1 MTKPWSGIKPKRQ
14 ANAKANPT
22 MARRI
27 VIIGANASGV
37 EAASAARKKDRT
49 AEITLVT
56 QEKNAGYSRCGLPF
70 VIGGQIANFKDLI
83 VYPPAYFQMLKL
95 NLRTETKATAIN
107 TKDKT
112 VTIQIKEGTTE
123 TLPYDSL
130 VIATGAD
137 SFMPPIKGKEK
148 QGILSLRGIED
159 GEKIEA
165 AVRAGAK
172 SAVIMGAGLIG
183 LEVGVGL
190 IERGLKVAVVEM
202 LPQILPQLLDADM
215 AKLVQ
220 QHLEEKGMRIL
231 LGKGVEEFLGED
243 KVTAVKAGDDVIEAD
258 LFISAFG
265 VRANTKLAVEAGIPL
280 GESKAIKTNGRME
293 TDVKDVYAVGDCAEA
308 PNIVTHRP
316 MCAQLGTIAVRQ
328 GKVAGANAGGDYSLF
343 SGVLASAVTRLF
355 EIEAGNTGLTETA
368 AQRNRIE
375 VVTGAI
381 SSKTKADY
389 FPGAK
394 PIKVKLVV
402 EKESQRIIGAQ
413 VIGGEE
419 VTQRINC
426 LSFAIQ
432 QGMTVRELAK
442 ADTAYAPPLCE
453 TWEPMVLAA
462 EMVLM
467 KLR

>member
-1 MTKPWSGIKPKRQ
+1 
-14 ANAKANPT
+14 

-27 VIIGANASGV
+27 IIIGANASGV

-49 AEITLVT
+49 AEITLIT
-56 QEKNAGYSRCGLPF
+56 QEANAGYSRCGLPF
-70 VIGGQIANFKDLI
+70 VIGGTISAFKDLI

-95 NLRTETKATAIN
+95 NLRTETKALAIN
-107 TKDKT
+107 TNEKT
-112 VTIQIKEGTTE
+112 VNVQTDGAAVE
-123 TLPYDSL
+123 TLAYDAL

-137 SFMPPIKGKEK
+137 SFMPPIKGREK
-148 QGILSLRGIED
+148 PGILSLRGIED
-159 GEKIEA
+159 GEKIDA
-165 AVRAGAK
+165 AVKAGAK

-190 IERGLKVAVVEM
+190 MERGLTVTIVEL

-215 AKLVQ
+215 AKMVQ
-220 QHLEEKGMRIL
+220 EHLESKGMRIL
-231 LGKGVEEFLGED
+231 TRMGVEEFVGEE
-243 KVTAVKAGDDVIEAD
+243 KVTAVIAGGEKIEAD
-258 LFISAFG
+258 LFVSAFG
-265 VRANTKLAVEAGIPL
+265 VRANTRLAVEAGIAL
-280 GESKAIKTNGRME
+280 GESRAIKTNGRME
-293 TDVKDVYAVGDCAEA
+293 TEVRDVYAVGDCAEA
-308 PNIVTHRP
+308 PSIITHKP
-316 MCAQLGTIAVRQ
+316 TCAQLGTIAVRQ
-328 GKVAGANAGGDYSLF
+328 GKVAGTNAGGGYSQF
-343 SGVLASAVTRLF
+343 SGVLASAVTMLF
-355 EIEAGNTGLTETA
+355 EIQAGNTGLTETGA
-368 AQRNRIE
+368 ERNRIE

-381 SSKTKADY
+381 SSKTRADY

-402 EKESQRIIGAQ
+402 EKESQRIVGGQ

-432 QGMTVRELAK
+432 KGMTVRELSK

-462 EMVLM
+462 ELVLM

>member
-1 MTKPWSGIKPKRQ
+1 MV
-14 ANAKANPT
+14 
-22 MARRI
+22 RRI
-27 VIIGANASGV
+27 IIIGANASGV

-49 AEITLVT
+49 AEITLIT
-56 QEKNAGYSRCGLPF
+56 QEVNAGYSRCGLPF
-70 VIGGQIANFKDLI
+70 VIGGTISAFRDLI

-95 NLRTETKATAIN
+95 NLRTETKALAIN
-107 TKDKT
+107 TKEKT
-112 VTIQIKEGTTE
+112 VNVQSTGGPVE
-123 TLPYDSL
+123 TLAYDAL

-137 SFMPPIKGKEK
+137 SFMPPIKGREK
-148 QGILSLRGIED
+148 PGILSLRDIED
-159 GEKIEA
+159 GEKIDA
-165 AVRAGAK
+165 AVKAGAK

-190 IERGLKVAVVEM
+190 MERGLTVTIVEL

-215 AKLVQ
+215 AKMVQ
-220 QHLEEKGMRIL
+220 EHLESKGMRIL
-231 LGKGVEEFLGED
+231 TRKGVEEFIGEE
-243 KVTAVKAGDDVIEAD
+243 KVTAVIAGGEKIEAD
-258 LFISAFG
+258 LFVSAFG

-280 GESKAIKTNGRME
+280 GESRAIKTNGRME
-293 TDVKDVYAVGDCAEA
+293 TEVRDVYAVGDCAEA
-308 PNIVTHRP
+308 PSIITHRP
-316 MCAQLGTIAVRQ
+316 TCAQLGTIAVRQ
-328 GKVAGANAGGDYSLF
+328 GKVAGTNAGGGYSQF
-343 SGVLASAVTRLF
+343 SGVLASAVTMLF
-355 EIEAGNTGLTETA
+355 EIQAGNTGLTETGA
-368 AQRNRIE
+368 ERNRIE

-381 SSKTKADY
+381 SSKTRADY

-402 EKESQRIIGAQ
+402 EKESQRIVGGQ

-432 QGMTVRELAK
+432 KGMTVRELSK

-462 EMVLM
+462 ELVLM

>member
-1 MTKPWSGIKPKRQ
+1 
-14 ANAKANPT
+14 
-22 MARRI
+22 
-27 VIIGANASGV
+27 
-37 EAASAARKKDRT
+37 
-49 AEITLVT
+49 
-56 QEKNAGYSRCGLPF
+56 
-70 VIGGQIANFKDLI
+70 
-83 VYPPAYFQMLKL
+83 
-95 NLRTETKATAIN
+95 
-107 TKDKT
+107 
-112 VTIQIKEGTTE
+112 
-123 TLPYDSL
+123 
-130 VIATGAD
+130 
-137 SFMPPIKGKEK
+137 MPPIKGKEK
-148 QGILSLRGIED
+148 QGILSLRSIED
-159 GEKIEA
+159 GEKIDA
-165 AVRAGAK
+165 AVKAGAK

-183 LEVGVGL
+183 LEVGVAL
-190 IERGLKVAVVEM
+190 IERGLKVTIVEL

-220 QHLEEKGMRIL
+220 EHLKEKGMNIL
-231 LGKGVEEFLGED
+231 TSKGVEEFLGEN
-243 KVTAVKAGDDVIEAD
+243 KVTGVIAGGEKIEAD

-280 GESKAIKTNGRME
+280 GETRAIKTNGRME
-293 TDVKDVYAVGDCAEA
+293 TNVKDIYAVGDCAEA
-308 PNIVTHRP
+308 PNIITHKP

-328 GKVAGANAGGDYSLF
+328 GKVAGTNAGGDYSQF

-368 AQRNRIE
+368 ASRNHIE

-389 FPGAK
+389 FPGGK

-402 EKESQRIIGAQ
+402 EKESQHIVGGQ

>member
-1 MTKPWSGIKPKRQ
+1 MV
-14 ANAKANPT
+14 
-22 MARRI
+22 RRI
-27 VIIGANASGV
+27 IIIGANASGV

-49 AEITLVT
+49 AEITLIT
-56 QEKNAGYSRCGLPF
+56 QEVNAGYSRCGLPF
-70 VIGGQIANFKDLI
+70 VIGGTISAFRDLI

-95 NLRTETKATAIN
+95 NLRTETKALAIN
-107 TKDKT
+107 TKEKT
-112 VTIQIKEGTTE
+112 VNVQSTGGPVE
-123 TLPYDSL
+123 TLAYDAL

-137 SFMPPIKGKEK
+137 SFMPPIKGREK
-148 QGILSLRGIED
+148 PGILSLRDIED
-159 GEKIEA
+159 GEKIDA
-165 AVRAGAK
+165 AVKAGAK

-190 IERGLKVAVVEM
+190 MERGLTVTIVEL

-215 AKLVQ
+215 AKMVQ
-220 QHLEEKGMRIL
+220 EHLESKGMRIL
-231 LGKGVEEFLGED
+231 TRKGVEEFVGEE
-243 KVTAVKAGDDVIEAD
+243 KVTAVIAGGEKIEAD
-258 LFISAFG
+258 LFVSAFG

-280 GESKAIKTNGRME
+280 GESRAIKTNGRME
-293 TDVKDVYAVGDCAEA
+293 TEVRDVYAVGDCAEA
-308 PNIVTHRP
+308 PSIITHRP
-316 MCAQLGTIAVRQ
+316 TCAQLGTIAVRQ
-328 GKVAGANAGGDYSLF
+328 GKVAGTNAGGGYSQF
-343 SGVLASAVTRLF
+343 SGVLASAVTMLF
-355 EIEAGNTGLTETA
+355 EIQAGNTGLTETGA
-368 AQRNRIE
+368 ERNRIE

-381 SSKTKADY
+381 SSKTRADY

-402 EKESQRIIGAQ
+402 EKESQRIVGGQ

-432 QGMTVRELAK
+432 KGMTVRELSK

-462 EMVLM
+462 ELVLM

>member
-1 MTKPWSGIKPKRQ
+1 
-14 ANAKANPT
+14 
-22 MARRI
+22 MARR
-27 VIIGANASGV
+27 VLIIGANAAGV
-37 EAASAARKKDRT
+37 DAASAARKKDRT

-83 VYPPAYFQMLKL
+83 VYPLAYFQMQKL
-95 NLRTETKATAIN
+95 NLRLETKATAIN
-107 TKDKT
+107 IKDKT
-112 VTIQIKEGTTE
+112 VTIQTREGATE
-123 TLPYDSL
+123 ALPYDSL

-159 GEKIEA
+159 GERIDA
-165 AVRAGAK
+165 AVKAGAK

-183 LEVGVGL
+183 LELGVAL
-190 IERGLKVAVVEM
+190 MERGLSVTIVEM
-202 LPQILPQLLDADM
+202 LPQILPQLLDADI

-220 QHLEEKGMRIL
+220 QHLEEKGMKIL
-231 LGKGVEEFLGED
+231 LNKCVEEFLGEE
-243 KVTAVKAGDDVIEAD
+243 KVSAVKAGSEVIEAD

-265 VRANTKLAVEAGIPL
+265 VRANTKLAVDAGIPL
-280 GESKAIKTNGRME
+280 GESKAIKTNLRME
-293 TDVKDVYAVGDCAEA
+293 TEVKDVYAVGDCAEA
-308 PNIVTHRP
+308 HNLITHRP
-316 MCAQLGTIAVRQ
+316 VCPQLGTVAVRM
-328 GKVAGANAGGDYSLF
+328 GKVAGANAAGDYSLF
-343 SGVLASAVTRLF
+343 GGVLASAVTRLF
-355 EIEAGNTGLTETA
+355 DIEAGNTGLTECA
-368 AQRNRIE
+368 AQRNHIE

-381 SSKTKADY
+381 SSKTRADY
-389 FPGAK
+389 YPDAK
-394 PIKVKLVV
+394 PIKVKLIV

-413 VIGGEE
+413 VVGGEE

-462 EMVLM
+462 EVVLM

>member
-1 MTKPWSGIKPKRQ
+1 
-14 ANAKANPT
+14 
-22 MARRI
+22 MARRVI
-27 VIIGANASGV
+27 VVGANAAGV
-37 EAASAARKKDRT
+37 EAASSARKKDRT
-49 AEITLVT
+49 AEITLIT
-56 QEKNAGYSRCGLPF
+56 QEKYAGYSRCGLPF
-70 VIGGQIANFKDLI
+70 VIGGHIKEFTDLV

-95 NLRTETKATAIN
+95 TLKNETTVTSIN
-107 TKDKT
+107 TKEKT
-112 VTIQIKEGTTE
+112 VTCTTKEGVTE
-123 TLPYDSL
+123 TMAYDSL
-130 VIATGAD
+130 VLATGAD
-137 SFMPPIKGKEK
+137 AFMPPIKGREK
-148 QGILSLRGIED
+148 QGILSLRTLED
-159 GEKIEA
+159 GERIRA
-165 AVRAGAK
+165 AAKAGAK

-190 IERGLKVAVVEM
+190 IEQGLKVTVVEM

-220 QHLEEKGMRIL
+220 EHLEEKGMRIL
-231 LGKGVEEFLGED
+231 TSKGVEEFLGEN
-243 KVTAVKAGDDVIEAD
+243 KVTAVMAGGEKIEAD

-265 VRANTKLAVEAGIPL
+265 VRANTKLAVDAGVPL
-280 GESKAIKTNGRME
+280 GETRAIKTNARME
-293 TDVKDVYAVGDCAEA
+293 TDVKEVYAVGDCAEA
-308 PNIVTHRP
+308 PNIITHKA

-328 GKVAGANAGGDYSLF
+328 GKVAGANAGGDYSQF
-343 SGVLASAVTRLF
+343 TGILASAVTRLF
-355 EIEAGNTGLTETA
+355 EIEAGNTGLTETSA
-368 AQRNRIE
+368 IRNRIE
-375 VVTGAI
+375 VVVGAI

-402 EKESQRIIGAQ
+402 EKESQRIIGGQ

-432 QGMTVRELAK
+432 KGMTVRELAK

-462 EMVLM
+462 EMVLI